1 MGSWAW
7 IGHPN
12 SETFPLSSRAVVCAA
27 SAEPWTSELSS
38 QVSRNSSAQKYLTEN
53 SKISRHLILCGCRVF
68 YDSLSFED
76 QQKGEGYCVPQRAS
90 YKCLF
95 LLHMM

>member
-7 IGHPN
+7 MGHPN
-12 SETFPLSSRAVVCAA
+12 SDASSLSSRGCCLLA
-27 SAEPWTSELSS
+27 SAEPWSSELSS
-38 QVSRNSSAQKYLTEN
+38 LVSRNSRAQKYLTEN

-76 QQKGEGYCVPQRAS
+76 QQDREGYCVPRRAS

-95 LLHMM
+95 LLHMT